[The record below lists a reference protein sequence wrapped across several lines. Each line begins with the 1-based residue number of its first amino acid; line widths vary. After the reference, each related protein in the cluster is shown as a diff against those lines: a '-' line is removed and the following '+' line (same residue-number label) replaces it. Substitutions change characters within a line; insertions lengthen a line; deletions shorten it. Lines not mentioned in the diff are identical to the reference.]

1 MASNRLPLKSFMSN
15 FENVNFEKMIFFTSV
30 DILMIFFLNRQSGNY
45 RSGGG
50 GSTSK
55 PTSRSQS
62 PPSPASLKSIDS
74 VLEDVKRRIERCE
87 PLRMETFLQL
97 EASAAATNNNP
108 LINLVRDM
116 VSTLKKSAAALVSAP
131 NADKLDPQTIVCKCK
146 FIDAFR
152 SFNHFCGR

>member
-1 MASNRLPLKSFMSN
+1 MQTQ
-15 FENVNFEKMIFFTSV
+15 I
-30 DILMIFFLNRQSGNY
+30 DILNMNHIFILNRQSGNY

-152 SFNHFCGR
+152 SYNHFCSR

>member
-1 MASNRLPLKSFMSN
+1 MYLIDF
-15 FENVNFEKMIFFTSV
+15 IFYLF
-30 DILMIFFLNRQSGNY
+30 NRQSAGQY
-45 RSGGG
+45 RGG

-62 PPSPASLKSIDS
+62 PPSPASLKSIDT
-74 VLEDVKRRIERCE
+74 VLEDIKRRIERCE

-97 EASAAATNNNP
+97 EASAAATQNNP

-116 VSTLKKSAAALVSAP
+116 VSTLKKSAASLVSAP

-146 FIDAFR
+146 Y
-152 SFNHFCGR
+152 SFPPKNST